1 MKETIT
7 LGDHLNNAIRELE
20 LAIDTFPDKD
30 ADIRR
35 DNRQIEGVLE
45 VLKAINMYYEDRN

>member
-1 MKETIT
+1 MTQIEHLKE
-7 LGDHLNNAIRELE
+7 AIKELE
-20 LAIDTFPDKD
+20 LSLDTFPDKD
-30 ADIRR
+30 DEIRR